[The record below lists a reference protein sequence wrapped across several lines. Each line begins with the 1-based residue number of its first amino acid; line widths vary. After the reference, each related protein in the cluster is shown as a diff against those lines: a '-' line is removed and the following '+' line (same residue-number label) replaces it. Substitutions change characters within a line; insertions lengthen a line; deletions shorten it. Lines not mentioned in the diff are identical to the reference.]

1 MKPAQFA
8 LVRTAAGEPGA
19 LLHAS
24 WTRTRGKNFYTLRYT
39 SEHERGVLIRTMIW
53 EQYFEVVQV
62 AIREFRQARKGVMR
76 AAA

>member
-1 MKPAQFA
+1 MLKPTQLA
-8 LVRTAAGEPGA
+8 LIQTAASQPGA

-53 EQYFEVVQV
+53 ADYYEAVQV
-62 AIREFRQARKGVMR
+62 ASAEFRRARR
-76 AAA
+76 AVWIAA